1 MHMFSKPSIPSSFS
15 AKPIYLE
22 DVFFNRQTIYTRLG
36 KAQIIPDKR
45 KICKIRY
52 ISTTYVYF
60 SHSKLVGLGTV
71 GATNIFAINA
81 FE

>member
-22 DVFFNRQTIYTRLG
+22 DVFFNKQTIYTRLG

-45 KICKIRY
+45 QICKI
-52 ISTTYVYF
+52 
-60 SHSKLVGLGTV
+60 
-71 GATNIFAINA
+71 
-81 FE
+81 